1 MFSTVLAEDHAVT
14 RTGLRFLLNRRLA
27 CEIVAET
34 GDGLRACSFVEAY
47 QPDLLIL
54 DLDLPSLNG
63 LDVLRRIESRSLS
76 PRVVVFTAYESE
88 VFVREARRLG
98 AAGYVLKREPV
109 AELIAAV
116 RAAMRGDT
124 HFSEDA
130 STTEGT
136 GEGLR
141 DEDGRLELLT
151 QREREVL
158 QLTAEAYTCSEIAG
172 RLEISTRTVEKH
184 RQRAREKLCVRNA
197 VELATYVYRRGLLPW
212 QARPEAWSDDR

>member
-1 MFSTVLAEDHAVT
+1 VFSTVLAEDHAVT
-14 RTGLRFLLNRRLA
+14 RTGLRFLLHQRLA

-34 GDGLRACSFVEAY
+34 GDGLRACSLLETY

-54 DLDLPSLNG
+54 DLDLPGLNG

-76 PRVVVFTAYESE
+76 PEVIVFTAYESDA
-88 VFVREARRLG
+88 FVQEARRLG
-98 AAGYVLKREPV
+98 AAGYVLKREP
-109 AELIAAV
+109 ASELITAV
-116 RAAMRGDT
+116 QSAMRGDT
-124 HFSEDA
+124 HFSKEV
-130 STTEGT
+130 STTDDA
-136 GEGLR
+136 R
-141 DEDGRLELLT
+141 DNARERGGQLELLT

-212 QARPEAWSDDR
+212 QARPEERSDNR